1 MWEGGSLKGGR
12 GSLTAGETDGARFSQ
27 SPPHARLSQSS
38 PPRAGSGSWG
48 RPAGGDD
55 PPASGTGAAGV
66 GAEPRAARGQVAN
79 WIRECGG
86 ESHGRAGEPGGGA
99 RAAGAAERGS
109 CPTAAAQPSS
119 TAGREEASWRSRRLP
134 PAKDLLPKAPV
145 LSCSVPD
152 HTRRGPARGAAPRSG
167 EGWSRG
173 PAPEK
178 GPVPRPR
185 AGGGAGLARGGAS
198 GGGGHPGPPGREP
211 APDSGVEAG
220 YGGRDDPSAPLTLC
234 SLLFPPAGRPQA
246 PC

>member
-27 SPPHARLSQSS
+27 SPPNARLSQSS
-38 PPRAGSGSWG
+38 LPRAGSGSWG

-134 PAKDLLPKAPV
+134 RRKI
-145 LSCSVPD
+145 CSLKPLFCPRP
-152 HTRRGPARGAAPRSG
+152 HPERTGAGSGPSFRRGVEPGPSAGERACAETPGGRRG
-167 EGWSRG
+167 W
-173 PAPEK
+173 
-178 GPVPRPR
+178 
-185 AGGGAGLARGGAS
+185 AGLARGGAS
-198 GGGGHPGPPGREP
+198 GGGGHPGPPWREP

-220 YGGRDDPSAPLTLC
+220 YGGRDDPSVPLTLC

>member
-145 LSCSVPD
+145 LSPTTPGED
-152 HTRRGPARGAAPRSG
+152 RRG
-167 EGWSRG
+167 E
-173 PAPEK
+173 
-178 GPVPRPR
+178 RP
-185 AGGGAGLARGGAS
+185 LVQARGGAGAQRRRKGLCRDPGRAAGLGWAGS
-198 GGGGHPGPPGREP
+198 GWGKRRRWAPRAPRAGTRTGLGGGGGSRG
-211 APDSGVEAG
+211 SG
-220 YGGRDDPSAPLTLC
+220 
-234 SLLFPPAGRPQA
+234 
-246 PC
+246 